1 MTSDQIARLL
11 SFGSPV
17 VSDGLRDIGLPNNT
31 ALPGIVPV
39 NRLHACAGPVR
50 TARFVAVADDP
61 GDFRPLAKFIDAVQP
76 GEILVLVADEGAMP
90 GSLWGE
96 ICSAAALAHQAA
108 GIIIDGYM
116 RDEIALSESDLPLF
130 SRGALAR
137 DSLKRS
143 VIAETDVPVQVGG
156 VQVRPGDIA
165 LADID
170 GLTFFDPERLAE
182 LVPTC
187 ETKVQAEDRLL
198 EIARGG
204 GSLYEAVSEAGTL

>member
-1 MTSDQIARLL
+1 MSADDLARLL

-17 VSDGLRDIGLPNNT
+17 VSDGLRDIGLPNHT

-39 NRLHACAGPVR
+39 NRRHACVGPIR
-50 TARFVAVADDP
+50 TARFEAVADDP
-61 GDFRPLAKFIDAVQP
+61 GDFRPLARFIDAVQP
-76 GEILVLVADEGAMP
+76 GEILLLVGAECAMP

-96 ICSAAALAHQAA
+96 ICSAAALAHGAS
-108 GIIIDGYM
+108 GVIIDGHM
-116 RDEIALSESDLPLF
+116 RDELALEASGLPLF

-143 VIAETDVPVQVGG
+143 VIAETDVAVEVGG
-156 VQVRPGDIA
+156 VQVKPGDIA

-170 GLTFFDPERLAE
+170 GLTFFSPDRLDE
-182 LVPTC
+182 LLPTC
-187 ETKVQAEDRLL
+187 EAKVEAEARLL
-198 EIARGG
+198 EIARQG